1 MSKTIFITCQTF
13 FTGYI
18 LQEKSVSKQR
28 DAGSIKLSGG
38 ALCLDFTNTVHCY
51 GCEDPGEYLNTYQD
65 LVAWSRRV
73 GTISDDE
80 AGMLSLRADRQ
91 PSEAK
96 NTHKKAI
103 DLREAIYGI
112 FTIGLKD
119 QSPDREDLA
128 VFNKYLAE
136 TMMGSRVVE
145 TQDGFRW
152 DMTGNKAKLDWI
164 LNPVIRS
171 AADLLLS
178 EEFRRIKKCA
188 DPTCGW
194 LFLDISRNRSRRWCD
209 MADCGNRA
217 KASRFYK
224 NKKRSNAASSPSKT
238 ATAPSKPKPDIQRH
252 LL

>member
-1 MSKTIFITCQTF
+1 MSK
-13 FTGYI
+13 
-18 LQEKSVSKQR
+18 KR

-51 GCEDPGEYLNTYQD
+51 GCDDLGEYLNTYQD
-65 LVAWSRRV
+65 LVAWSQHV
-73 GTISDDE
+73 GTITDDE
-80 AGMLSLRADRQ
+80 ARMLSHRADRQ
-91 PSEAK
+91 PSEAG

-103 DLREAIYGI
+103 ELREAIYRI

-119 QSPDREDLA
+119 QSPAREDLA
-128 VFNKYLAE
+128 VFNKYMAE
-136 TMMGSRVVE
+136 TMMGSRIVK
-145 TQDGFRW
+145 TQDGFYW

-171 AADLLLS
+171 AADLLVS
-178 EEFRRIKKCA
+178 EGFRRIKKCA
-188 DPTCGW
+188 DRTCGW

-224 NKKRSNAASSPSKT
+224 KNKSSNTVSSSSKVRTARSK
-238 ATAPSKPKPDIQRH
+238 SKPKIERH